1 MKLSRNDPCPCG
13 SGKKYKQ
20 CCLQLA
26 VVQTSTSPFTK
37 PHDGAISKSLHWLK
51 THQRKGWQLAY
62 DNLMQELLIE
72 EDLETLRQL
81 DAETTEGIDINLTEW
96 LLAEGSIR
104 IQGAKRQ
111 IADYLIGPFGPSF
124 TPGQRD
130 WIQQLAQRPLRLYR
144 ITHVIPGQQMT
155 LCDVLNE
162 AAEPVVVME
171 RAGSQ
176 SASPGMMMGARVMR
190 VQEHCELSGAV
201 YPFSIMAG
209 QDTANRLQ
217 EVEDAFGH
225 LPDLAQELAW
235 TLMSSWLQ
243 QYVAPMRM
251 PDMIDSYSGDTMVSI
266 TDYYKVNDWQA
277 FTKVLQNCPEMEG
290 NQVEGWSRLLDCDD
304 GLTRP
309 ILSINL
315 GKKPNHVQV
324 FYRTQ
329 NYADQGRAWLEDL
342 AGSSLSIL
350 TRRVA
355 DPQSMWKQST
365 RSKSK
370 TAKTSA
376 IRDIDPNEFSKLIE
390 GVIRKTY
397 ANWCDEPIPALSNK
411 TPREAIQT
419 SAGLERVKGLLRSYQ
434 ASENEQANQQ
444 GRSEVSYEFLWIELG
459 IRR

>member
-37 PHDGAISKSLHWLK
+37 PHDGAISKSLLWLK

-81 DAETTEGIDINLTEW
+81 DAETTEGIDINFTEW

-290 NQVEGWSRLLDCDD
+290 NQVEGWSRLLDCD
-304 GLTRP
+304 
-309 ILSINL
+309 
-315 GKKPNHVQV
+315 
-324 FYRTQ
+324 
-329 NYADQGRAWLEDL
+329 
-342 AGSSLSIL
+342 
-350 TRRVA
+350 
-355 DPQSMWKQST
+355 
-365 RSKSK
+365 
-370 TAKTSA
+370 
-376 IRDIDPNEFSKLIE
+376 E
-390 GVIRKTY
+390 GVY
-397 ANWCDEPIPALSNK
+397 
-411 TPREAIQT
+411 
-419 SAGLERVKGLLRSYQ
+419 
-434 ASENEQANQQ
+434 
-444 GRSEVSYEFLWIELG
+444 
-459 IRR
+459 

>member
-1 MKLSRNDPCPCG
+1 MKLSRNDPCSCG
-13 SGKKYKQ
+13 SGKKYKH

-37 PHDGAISKSLHWLK
+37 PHDGAIAKSINWLK
-51 THQRKGWQLAY
+51 THQRKGWQVAF
-62 DNLMQELLIE
+62 DNLMHELLIE
-72 EDLETLRQL
+72 EDREALSQL
-81 DAETTEGIDINLTEW
+81 DSESAGGIDINLTEW
-96 LLAEGSIR
+96 LLAEGSIQ

-124 TPGQRD
+124 TPGQRN

-144 ITHVIPGQQMT
+144 ITDVKTGEQMT

-162 AAEPVVVME
+162 AAEPVVVIE
-171 RAGSQ
+171 RSGSQ
-176 SASPGMMMGARVMR
+176 SARPGMMMGARVML
-190 VQEHCELSGAV
+190 VQDHHELSGAV
-201 YPFSIMAG
+201 YPFSIIAG
-209 QDTANRLQ
+209 QDTVSRLQ
-217 EVEDAFGH
+217 EVADEFGH

-243 QYVAPMRM
+243 QYVAPMSM
-251 PDMIDSYSGDTMVSI
+251 PDMIDSYSGDPMVSI
-266 TDYYKVNDWQA
+266 TDYYNVNDWQA
-277 FTKVLQNCPEMEG
+277 LAQVLQNCPDLEG
-290 NQVEGWSRLLDCDD
+290 NKVDGWSRLLECDD

-315 GKKPNHVQV
+315 GKKPNQVQV

-329 NYADQGRAWLEDL
+329 NYANQGRIWLEDL
-342 AGSSLSIL
+342 AGSCLSIL

-355 DPQSMWKQST
+355 DPQSMMQQSK

-370 TAKTSA
+370 MAKQNA
-376 IRDIDPNEFSKLIE
+376 VPNIDPQEFSKLIE

-397 ANWCDEPIPALSNK
+397 ANWCDESIPALSNK
-411 TPREAIQT
+411 TPRQAIQT

-434 ASENEQANQQ
+434 AGEKEQAKEQ
-444 GRSEVSYEFLWIELG
+444 GRPEVSYDFLWIALG
-459 IRR
+459 IKS